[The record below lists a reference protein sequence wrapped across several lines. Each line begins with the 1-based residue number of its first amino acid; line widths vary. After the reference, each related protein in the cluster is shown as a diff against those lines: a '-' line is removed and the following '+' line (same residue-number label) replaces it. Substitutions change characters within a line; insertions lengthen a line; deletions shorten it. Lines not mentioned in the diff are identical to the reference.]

1 MSVRPIAQLDVPTAD
16 LVASLAATTLHAAA
30 ERTHS
35 PSDRIAY
42 AFDEWLVTHPKTPVS
57 TDADYAGLGR
67 AHRRLQAANPRQTAR
82 KEAS

>member
-1 MSVRPIAQLDVPTAD
+1 MSTRPIDQLGVPTAD
-16 LVASLAATTLHAAA
+16 LVASIAATTLHAAA

-57 TDADYAGLGR
+57 TDDDYAGW
-67 AHRRLQAANPRQTAR
+67 AEHIAVLQATNPRQTAE
-82 KEAS
+82 EAS

>member
-57 TDADYAGLGR
+57 TDADYAGW
-67 AHRRLQAANPRQTAR
+67 AEHIAALQAANPRQTAR